1 MRRKRLIISLLIF
14 IALIIIGYLSVKPA
28 FNYISGYL
36 SKTEHV
42 KANILIVE
50 GWLPRDALKMA
61 YNEFEKNGYDLIV
74 TTGLKF
80 SPDYYRFP
88 ADGFM
93 IFYPID
99 RNTFKND
106 IRNHLIEVDAYSE
119 MDGVY
124 TSHFNMFVNDS
135 RIGGTFVEM
144 SKRNYPFYW
153 EGSLNEIDS
162 LKIQFDNDRVDE
174 NGDNNLY
181 IRQIIIDK
189 RFSIPYLYNVD
200 YDSAKTNA
208 RRIVINSIDSNAEL
222 ARKRL
227 IELGIDSSVIKAV
240 SAKKVRVN
248 RTLTS
253 ALAFR
258 DWLQGKNIDVKGIN
272 ILSMG
277 THARR
282 TWMSYNKILDEKYK
296 IGVISLPDED
306 YNNSPVRKTIKTIRE
321 TLGIIYYW
329 IILIPY

>member
-1 MRRKRLIISLLIF
+1 MRRKRLTILLLIF
-14 IALIIIGYLSVKPA
+14 SALLIIGYLSLKPA
-28 FNYISGYL
+28 FSYLSGYL
-36 SKTEHV
+36 SKTEQV

-50 GWLPRDALKMA
+50 GWLPAYALKMA
-61 YNEFEKNGYDLIV
+61 YDEFEKNGYDLVI

-88 ADGFM
+88 ANGFM

-99 RNTFKND
+99 KNAFKD
-106 IRNHLIEVDAYSE
+106 DLRKHLIEIDAYSE
-119 MDGVY
+119 KDGVY
-124 TSHFNMFVNDS
+124 TSHFNLFVNDS
-135 RIGGTFVEM
+135 KIGDSYVEM
-144 SKRNYPFYW
+144 AKKTYPFNW
-153 EGSLNEIDS
+153 EGSLDEIDS

-174 NGDNNLY
+174 GGDNNLY

-189 RFSIPYLYNVD
+189 KFSIPYLYNVD
-200 YDSAKTNA
+200 YDSSKVDA

-222 ARKRL
+222 GKKIL
-227 IELGIDSSVIKAV
+227 IKLGIDSSMIKAV

-258 DWLQGKNIDVKGIN
+258 DWLKDKDIEVKGIN
-272 ILSMG
+272 IISMG

-282 TWMSYNKILDEKYK
+282 TWMSYNKILNEKYN
-296 IGVISLPDED
+296 IGIISLPDD
-306 YNNSPVRKTIKTIRE
+306 DINNSRIRKSIRTIRE

>member
-1 MRRKRLIISLLIF
+1 MRNKRLIIIPLTLVTLF
-14 IALIIIGYLSVKPA
+14 IIGYLSLKPA
-28 FNYISGYL
+28 FSYLSGYL
-36 SKTEHV
+36 SKTEEV

-50 GWLPRDALKMA
+50 GWLPPYALKMA
-61 YNEFEKNGYDLIV
+61 YNEFEKNGYDIIV

-88 ADGFM
+88 ANGYM

-99 RNTFKND
+99 KNTFKD
-106 IRNHLIEVDAYSE
+106 ELKKHLIEIDAYSE

-124 TSHFNMFVNDS
+124 TSHFNLFVNDS
-135 RIGGTFVEM
+135 KIGDSYVEM
-144 SKRNYPFYW
+144 RKKKYQFYW
-153 EGSLNEIDS
+153 EGSLDKIDS

-174 NGDNNLY
+174 GGDNNLY

-189 RFSIPYLYNVD
+189 EFTIPYLYNVD
-200 YDSAKTNA
+200 YDSSRIDA
-208 RRIVINSIDSNAEL
+208 RRIVNNSITSNAEL
-222 ARKRL
+222 AKKRL
-227 IELGIDSSVIKAV
+227 IELGIDSMVIKSV

-258 DWLQGKNIDVKGIN
+258 DWLKGRDIEIKGIN
-272 ILSMG
+272 IISMG

-282 TWMSYNKILDEKYK
+282 TWMSYNKILNEKYK
-296 IGVISLPDED
+296 IGIISLPDND
-306 YNNSPVRKTIKTIRE
+306 LSNSRIKKSIKTIRE
-321 TLGIIYYW
+321 TLGILYYW